1 MKETTN
7 QKSRSLTTLVNINEI
22 DVDNEW
28 QKQLVNIELGIPKI
42 LRRKSLDLSK
52 INIDSEEEK
61 EEYTQC
67 KRLMPVIK
75 ISQYNSTNGLNILN
89 Q

>member
-28 QKQLVNIELGIPKI
+28 HKQLVNIELGIPKI

-52 INIDSEEEK
+52 INIDSDEEK

-67 KRLMPVIK
+67 KQIMPVIK

>member
-1 MKETTN
+1 M
-7 QKSRSLTTLVNINEI
+7 VNINEI

-28 QKQLVNIELGIPKI
+28 QNQLVNIELGIPKI

-61 EEYTQC
+61 VENTQY
-67 KRLMPVIK
+67 KQLMPVIK
-75 ISQYNSTNGLNILN
+75 ISQYNSTNGLNILY

>member
-1 MKETTN
+1 M
-7 QKSRSLTTLVNINEI
+7 LNINEI

-28 QKQLVNIELGIPKI
+28 QNQLVNIELGIPKI

-61 EEYTQC
+61 VEDTQY
-67 KRLMPVIK
+67 KQLMPVIK
-75 ISQYNSTNGLNILN
+75 ISQYNSTNGLNILY

>member
-1 MKETTN
+1 M
-7 QKSRSLTTLVNINEI
+7 VNINEI

-28 QKQLVNIELGIPKI
+28 QNQLVNIELGIPKI

-61 EEYTQC
+61 VEDTQY
-67 KRLMPVIK
+67 KQLMPVIK
-75 ISQYNSTNGLNILN
+75 ISQYNSTNGLNILY